1 MKGIDDLFAQLYAVQ
16 DSMGQPQQGIGPVQC
31 TRTLALLPL
40 RYAAVGGSPA
50 LRSQLP
56 DLPAHLRPPAGF
68 PELGQASYALRTLRE
83 GFLYV
88 LVKRASQ
95 AGYAWEGQYQVNANG
110 SLAHQSVG
118 TRRHQPQPQ
127 PQPVSAF
134 AASAGC
140 LVRLI
145 DPDDITDLR
154 LLFSPDPL
162 TELSLQRYRKLENV
176 YRGSLTSIDPATF
189 VGQACPAPQPGVL
202 TYDQLELVAD
212 FAADRN
218 PKVRALL
225 NTQLFP
231 SEQVLTL
238 VGTRQAMAPK
248 AGEQIPR
255 GIAIVVNDAIGIT
268 QELNNWRNAAIEDV
282 RTEWLSQPSD
292 HGVDNEHALLVA
304 QSFVEVE
311 RLYPELTA
319 EKIVKSEVSAEY
331 VRVMYPPSYESFALT
346 DSAAEKADKHAASFK
361 PGLDQFERDVRARVQ
376 ARKDAGEFKQDFDK
390 KYGPLI
396 NREAMQCQLAQFEAK
411 LRFAQYAA
419 EARAGDHARWA
430 GSVSLLQALDAYDST
445 DLENGLDYAEQTGR
459 CIVGMEAG
467 EAGAALLDSWFKAPD
482 ALRSNLAI
490 RGVAFNQE
498 EIIGQVAALREAAKN
513 TPETESPF
521 DIPETLLRQAYAA
534 ANAFTRAN
542 DLHEQMQL
550 KTPSANIG
558 IHAWF
563 AILGKTVL
571 RNTAPSRTDRLL
583 YRGLGAIFMA
593 SVHETA
599 VNTRL
604 AKAAQA
610 GQALN
615 PARVA
620 GQVAR
625 YLNEGWADSL
635 MQSGTSD
642 FYKVRASTAILLLEV
657 TLMAFKLRQL
667 PDFKTREYLE
677 LSAAA
682 FATASAGFELGATFA
697 ELQVTR
703 FGVQQVT
710 GEGAA
715 IVMGRWKVWGAG
727 LGGIGFGVMAL
738 LDIVDGINNIRDG
751 KASDDTSQLWLGRAY
766 AVRGLATMSMA
777 LAQSGSALAIAGP
790 LLKELLA
797 RRGGQSAVLSGL
809 VKASSFLATP
819 AMRLLLVRIVMG
831 MFWVSAA
838 LTFAIWLLD
847 DDAMEKWCKRSTYRQ
862 YLDVDPHTSG
872 KELPE
877 LFAAL
882 REII

>member
-16 DSMGQPQQGIGPVQC
+16 DTLSQPHAGGAPVQC

-56 DLPAHLRPPAGF
+56 QLPAHLRPPTGF

-118 TRRHQPQPQ
+118 TRRHQPQP
-127 PQPVSAF
+127 VSAF

-140 LVRLI
+140 LIRLL
-145 DPDDITDLR
+145 DLDDITDLR

-162 TELSLQRYRKLENV
+162 TELSLERYRKLENI
-176 YRGSLTSIDPATF
+176 YRESLTSIDPATF
-189 VGQACPAPQPGVL
+189 VGQACPAPQPAVL
-202 TYDQLELVAD
+202 THDQLELVAD

-218 PKVRALL
+218 PRVRALL

-255 GIAIVVNDAIGIT
+255 GIAMVVSDAIGIT

-282 RTEWLSQPSD
+282 RTQWLSQPSD

-311 RLYPELTA
+311 RLYPELAA
-319 EKIVKSEVSAEY
+319 EKIVKAEVSAEY
-331 VRVMYPPSYESFALT
+331 IRVMYPPSYESFALT
-346 DSAAEKADKHAASFK
+346 DSAAEKADNHAASFK
-361 PGLDQFERDVRARVQ
+361 PGLDQFERDVRAKVQ
-376 ARKDAGEFKQDFDK
+376 ARQDAGEFKQNFDK

-396 NREAMQCQLAQFEAK
+396 NREAMQRQLAQFEAK

-430 GSVSLLQALDAYDST
+430 ASESLLQALDAYDST

-459 CIVGMEAG
+459 CTVGMEAG

-490 RGVAFNQE
+490 RGIAFNQE
-498 EIIGQVAALREAAKN
+498 EIIGQVASLREAAKQ

-521 DIPETLLRQAYAA
+521 DIHETLSTHAYAA

-542 DLHEQMQL
+542 DLYEQRQL
-550 KTPSANIG
+550 RSPTINIG
-558 IHAWF
+558 VHAWF

-571 RNTAPSRTDRLL
+571 RNTTPSSSDRLL

-604 AKAAQA
+604 AQAARA
-610 GQALN
+610 GQVLN

-620 GQVAR
+620 GQVSR

-642 FYKVRASTAILLLEV
+642 FFKVKACAAILLLEA
-657 TLMAFKLRQL
+657 TLMLFKLRQL
-667 PDFKTREYLE
+667 PDFEVREYAE

-682 FATASAGFELGATFA
+682 FATASAGFEVGATFA

-703 FGVQQVT
+703 YGIQSVT
-710 GEGAA
+710 GNGAA
-715 IVMGRWKVWGAG
+715 IAMGRWKLWGAG
-727 LGGIGFGVMAL
+727 LGGIGFGVMGW
-738 LDIVDGINNIRDG
+738 LDFVDGVRYEKNA
-751 KASDDTSQLWLGRAY
+751 KASGDVKELWLGQAY
-766 AVRGLATMSMA
+766 KTRGLITMSMA
-777 LAQSGSALAIAGP
+777 LPAAGTAMAIAAP
-790 LLKELLA
+790 FFDDLLA
-797 RRGGQSAVLSGL
+797 RRGQSLVLSGL
-809 VKASSFLATP
+809 ASISGNLATP
-819 AMRLLLVRIVMG
+819 AMRLLLARLVMG
-831 MFWVSAA
+831 LFWVGMA
-838 LTFAIWLLD
+838 LTVVIWLLD
-847 DDAMEKWCKRSTYRQ
+847 DDAMEKWCKGSIYRI
-862 YLDVDPHTSG
+862 DKGRDAH
-872 KELPE
+872 KAEDELPG
-877 LFAAL
+877 LFRAL
-882 REII
+882 GEIV

>member
-16 DSMGQPQQGIGPVQC
+16 DSMSQPQQGIGPVQC

-56 DLPAHLRPPAGF
+56 DLPAHMRPPAGF

-95 AGYAWEGQYQVNANG
+95 AGHAWEGQYQVNANG

-118 TRRHQPQPQ
+118 TRRHQ

-176 YRGSLTSIDPATF
+176 YRESLTSIDPTTF

-212 FAADRN
+212 FAVERN
-218 PKVRALL
+218 PRVGALL
-225 NTQLFP
+225 SMQLFP
-231 SEQVLTL
+231 SNPIPTL

-255 GIAIVVNDAIGIT
+255 GLAIVVNDAIGIT
-268 QELNNWRNAAIEDV
+268 QELNNWRNTAIEDV
-282 RTEWLSQPSD
+282 RTEWLNQRSD
-292 HGVDNEHALLVA
+292 HGVGNEHALLVA

-311 RLYPELTA
+311 RLYPEL
-319 EKIVKSEVSAEY
+319 
-331 VRVMYPPSYESFALT
+331 
-346 DSAAEKADKHAASFK
+346 AAEKVVQRELMKERTLVAADSPNSLLISEQGRQTMGDFVSKSKVHLMDFEQASRTK
-361 PGLDQFERDVRARVQ
+361 AKAR
-376 ARKDAGEFKQDFDK
+376 REAGEFKQDFDK

-396 NREAMQCQLAQFEAK
+396 NREAMQRQLAQFEAK

-419 EARAGDHARWA
+419 EARASDHARWA
-430 GSVSLLQALDAYDST
+430 GSESLLQALDAYDST

-490 RGVAFNQE
+490 RGIAFNQE
-498 EIIGQVAALREAAKN
+498 QIIAPVAALREAAKQ

-521 DIPETLLRQAYAA
+521 DIHETLSNHAYAA

-542 DLHEQMQL
+542 DLYEQRQL
-550 KTPSANIG
+550 RSPSISIG
-558 IHAWF
+558 VHAWF

-604 AKAAQA
+604 AQAART

-620 GQVAR
+620 GQVSR

-642 FYKVRASTAILLLEV
+642 FFKVKASAAILLLEA
-657 TLMAFKLRQL
+657 TLMLFKLRQL
-667 PDFKTREYLE
+667 PDFKAREYAE

-682 FATASAGFELGATFA
+682 FATASAGFEVGATFA

-703 FGVQQVT
+703 YGAQSVT
-710 GEGAA
+710 GNGAA
-715 IVMGRWKVWGAG
+715 VAMGRWKLWGAG
-727 LGGIGFGVMAL
+727 LGGIGFGVVGW
-738 LDIVDGINNIRDG
+738 LDYVDGVKHIRRANAMG
-751 KASDDTSQLWLGRAY
+751 DTTELWLGRAY
-766 AVRGLATMSMA
+766 LVRSFATITMSTAGAGTAMA
-777 LAQSGSALAIAGP
+777 IAAPFFNDLLSRRGQSLVVSTLAGISGS
-790 LLKELLA
+790 
-797 RRGGQSAVLSGL
+797 
-809 VKASSFLATP
+809 LATP
-819 AMRLLLVRIVMG
+819 AMRLLLARLVMG
-831 MFWVSAA
+831 MFWVGMAM
-838 LTFAIWLLD
+838 TVVIWLLD
-847 DDAMEKWCKRSTYRQ
+847 DDAMEKWCKGSVYRIERG
-862 YLDVDPHTSG
+862 LDAHKAED
-872 KELPE
+872 ELPD
-877 LFAAL
+877 LFSAL
-882 REII
+882 GEIV

>member
-1 MKGIDDLFAQLYAVQ
+1 MKGFNELFAQLYAVQ
-16 DSMGQPQQGIGPVQC
+16 DTLSQPQQGSTPVQC

-40 RYAAVGGSPA
+40 RYAAVGGSPG

-56 DLPAHLRPPAGF
+56 ELPAHLRPPAAF
-68 PELGQASYALRTLRE
+68 PELSQASYALRTLRE

-110 SLAHQSVG
+110 SLAYQPVG
-118 TRRHQPQPQ
+118 TRRHHA
-127 PQPVSAF
+127 QPVSAF

-140 LVRLI
+140 LVRLQ
-145 DPDDITDLR
+145 DLDDITDLR

-162 TELSLQRYRKLENV
+162 TELSLDRYRKLENI
-176 YRGSLTSIDPATF
+176 YRQSLPSINPATF
-189 VGQACPAPQPGVL
+189 IGQACPAPQPGVL
-202 TYDQLELVAD
+202 THDQLELVAD

-218 PKVRALL
+218 PRVRALL
-225 NTQLFP
+225 DAQLFP
-231 SEQVLTL
+231 SEQMLTL

-248 AGEQIPR
+248 AGQQNPR
-255 GIAIVVNDAIGIT
+255 GIAVVVNDAIGMT

-311 RLYPELTA
+311 RLYPELAA
-319 EKIVKSEVSAEY
+319 EKVVTAQVSAQY
-331 VRVMYPPSYESFALT
+331 MRVMYPPSYESFALT
-346 DSAAEKADKHAASFK
+346 DSAAEKADSHAASFK
-361 PGLDQFERDVRARVQ
+361 PGLDQFERDVRAKVQ
-376 ARKDAGEFKQDFDK
+376 TRKDAGEFKQDFDN

-396 NREAMQCQLAQFEAK
+396 NREGMQRQLEQFEAK

-430 GSVSLLQALDAYDST
+430 GSEHLLQALDAYDSN

-490 RGVAFNQE
+490 RGIAFNQE
-498 EIIGQVAALREAAKN
+498 EIIGQVAALREAAKQ

-521 DIPETLLRQAYAA
+521 DIHETLSTHAYAA

-542 DLHEQMQL
+542 DLYEQRQL
-550 KTPSANIG
+550 RSPTINIG
-558 IHAWF
+558 VHAWF

-571 RNTAPSRTDRLL
+571 RNTTPSNTDRLL

-604 AKAAQA
+604 AQAARV
-610 GQALN
+610 GQVLN
-615 PARVA
+615 PARVG
-620 GQVAR
+620 GQVSR

-635 MQSGTSD
+635 MRSGASD
-642 FYKVRASTAILLLEV
+642 FFKVKASAAILLLEA
-657 TLMAFKLRQL
+657 TLMSFKLRQL
-667 PDFKTREYLE
+667 PDFEAREYAE

-682 FATASAGFELGATFA
+682 LATAAAGFEVGATFA

-703 FGVQQVT
+703 YGIQRVT

-715 IVMGRWKVWGAG
+715 IAMGRWKLWGAG
-727 LGGIGFGVMAL
+727 LGGIGFGVMGW
-738 LDIVDGINNIRDG
+738 LDYVDGVKHIRRAN
-751 KASDDTSQLWLGRAY
+751 ASGEATELWLGRAY
-766 AVRGLATMSMA
+766 LVRSFATITMSTAGAGTAMA
-777 LAQSGSALAIAGP
+777 IAAPFFNDLLSRRAESLALSTLASISGS
-790 LLKELLA
+790 
-797 RRGGQSAVLSGL
+797 
-809 VKASSFLATP
+809 LATP
-819 AMRLLLVRIVMG
+819 AMRLLLARLVMG
-831 MFWVSAA
+831 MFWVGMAI
-838 LTFAIWLLD
+838 TIVIWLLD
-847 DDAMEKWCKRSTYRQ
+847 DDAMEKWCKGSVYRIERGR
-862 YLDVDPHTSG
+862 DAHKAED
-872 KELPE
+872 ELSD
-877 LFAAL
+877 LFKAL
-882 REII
+882 GEIV